1 MKEIEIYK
9 KTIDKYGKS
18 KQVVKAVEELSELQ
32 KELCK
37 LLLTVTNKRK
47 VVTNVA
53 EEIADCEI
61 MIKQLKL
68 ILNCDGMVNNWKL
81 YKLKRLEEKLNN

>member
-9 KTIDKYGKS
+9 KIIEKYGKG
-18 KQVVKAVEELSELQ
+18 KQIIKAVEELSELQ

-37 LLLTVTNKRK
+37 LLLTVNNKSK

-68 ILNCDGMVNNWKL
+68 ILNCDEMVNNWKV
-81 YKLKRLEEKLNN
+81 YKLKRLMVELK

>member
-37 LLLTVTNKRK
+37 LLLTVNNKRK

-68 ILNCDGMVNNWKL
+68 ILNCDSIVNNWKL